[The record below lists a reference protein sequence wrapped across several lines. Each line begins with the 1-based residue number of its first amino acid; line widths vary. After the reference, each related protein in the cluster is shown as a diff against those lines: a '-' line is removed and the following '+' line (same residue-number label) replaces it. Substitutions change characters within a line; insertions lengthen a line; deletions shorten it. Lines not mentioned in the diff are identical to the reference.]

1 MSRPVPRRPHHVP
14 KRPGATAIRRPAAN
28 GHGPGAISRGVVT
41 PGSKNDDGYL
51 YVAGVKDPSKRM
63 VEYRVG
69 VLS

>member
-14 KRPGATAIRRPAAN
+14 KRPGATAI
-28 GHGPGAISRGVVT
+28 RGVVT